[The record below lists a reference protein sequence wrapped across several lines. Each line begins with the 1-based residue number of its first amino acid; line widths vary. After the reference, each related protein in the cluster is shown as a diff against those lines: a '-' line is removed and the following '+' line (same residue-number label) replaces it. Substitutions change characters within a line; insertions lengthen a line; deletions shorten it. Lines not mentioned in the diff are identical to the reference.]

1 MRFYLARKICAY
13 CLGEIGYYGCKNC
26 NNKPT
31 RVIHIK

>member
-1 MRFYLARKICAY
+1 MKDVCAY
-13 CLGEIGYYGCKNC
+13 CLGEIGKFGCKNC